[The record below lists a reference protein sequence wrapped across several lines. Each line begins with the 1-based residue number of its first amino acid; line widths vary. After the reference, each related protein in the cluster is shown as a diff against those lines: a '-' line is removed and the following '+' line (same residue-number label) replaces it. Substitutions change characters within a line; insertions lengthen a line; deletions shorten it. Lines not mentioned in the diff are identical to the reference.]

1 VSGVASEHGMTRREL
16 ARAVVRG
23 ALVSIGLVWLAP
35 PAFVI
40 GPLHLPAESAAY
52 AGLLATPA
60 ALLEARLGPDVG
72 VVRRLL
78 TASLVGL
85 VGLVAAC
92 VAHGQAVYAAGVIEA
107 GALEGGLAAVQAEW
121 VRLQRPIEY
130 VGPRWLLLAG
140 AAGGL
145 SVALACTT
153 VTLPLVAARQ
163 DRWSGRVVAIGGAS
177 LACAVVIVSVTISGA
192 HQAAAGWTHGWGL
205 VATFVAFASVAPLL
219 LLLGARWASSRIVR
233 DPVASRED

>member
-1 VSGVASEHGMTRREL
+1 MSGVASEHGMTRRGL

-40 GPLHLPAESAAY
+40 GSLHLPTVSAAY
-52 AGLLATPA
+52 AGLLAIPA
-60 ALLEARLGPDVG
+60 ALLEARLGQDVG

-78 TASLVGL
+78 IASLVGL

-121 VRLQRPIEY
+121 VRLQRSIEY
-130 VGPRWLLLAG
+130 VGPGWLLLAG

-145 SVALACTT
+145 AAALACTT
-153 VTLPLVAARQ
+153 VTVPLVTAR
-163 DRWSGRVVAIGGAS
+163 RGGWGGPVAVGGAS
-177 LACAVVIVSVTISGA
+177 LTCALSVVSVTISGA
-192 HQAAAGWTHGWGL
+192 HQAAAGWSHGGGQI
-205 VATFVAFASVAPLL
+205 VSFVAFASVAPLL
-219 LLLGARWASSRIVR
+219 VLLGACWASSRIVR
-233 DPVASRED
+233 DPVASREG